1 MPGPHEAWDGLV
13 SGASIGV
20 NGAMHATDLRVQV
33 AAGSSGWRP
42 TAAFARRAPRAY
54 HSVGLRPTLDEVVC
68 NLSGPTGVATEE
80 RLVVL
85 DDANA
90 SALGV
95 TFDLLVTAFVHAVIA
110 ARAIDQF
117 GCPR

>member
-1 MPGPHEAWDGLV
+1 MGRRRKQRTV
-13 SGASIGV
+13 SASALSQMGV
-20 NGAMHATDLRVQV
+20 
-33 AAGSSGWRP
+33 
-42 TAAFARRAPRAY
+42 
-54 HSVGLRPTLDEVVC
+54 C
-68 NLSGPTGVATEE
+68 E